1 MSTVAIW
8 FLLNKKGPSVEEP
21 SNIWR
26 RGWDLNPR
34 RAINPC
40 WFSRPVHSTALPPL
54 RVRLSGAHCAC
65 SKERIQAVLP
75 MFGKKSA
82 TVVASAVWNSLIDTT
97 VRCLRLSS
105 AHPKRDMKAVAFIG
119 KAPILEGLFK
129 VNVLARRALEKET
142 A

>member
-1 MSTVAIW
+1 
-8 FLLNKKGPSVEEP
+8 
-21 SNIWR
+21 
-26 RGWDLNPR
+26 
-34 RAINPC
+34 
-40 WFSRPVHSTALPPL
+40 
-54 RVRLSGAHCAC
+54 
-65 SKERIQAVLP
+65 
-75 MFGKKSA
+75 MFGKKTA
-82 TVVASAVWNSLIDTT
+82 TVVASVVWNSLIDTT